1 MPDKN
6 IESEVTSQKRKK
18 TIFIVSLVVVAIIAG
33 AFLLRSSFA
42 STVKK
47 SAITTAVVERGNIE
61 NTLNASGEVLPE
73 FEEVITSPIAASVKS
88 VQLDAGTTVKTGQSV
103 LTLDKSSA
111 ETEYQRLKFL
121 VESKQ
126 NEVRKLKLQ
135 LDKSYFDIKSNNTIK
150 QLRINNLEADVEN
163 AKRLYKAGGATREDI
178 EKAELALKIARQE
191 KLQLE
196 NEEKSKQ
203 QTMEVEM
210 REAGIAAAIQLN
222 ELREL
227 ERKLKLANVVANRD
241 GVVTWVNKN
250 IGTAIQEGEA
260 LARIADLSSF
270 KVQGSISD
278 NHIDE
283 LQNGMPAMVRVN
295 DTTLL
300 GTVTNIQPS
309 VQNGI
314 ITFNVQL
321 NERNNS
327 MLRPN
332 MKVDV
337 FLVTASQQDALIV
350 KNGPAFKGTATQ
362 DIFIISKDGKAKRQ
376 QVSVGMSNFDYVEI
390 KNNVKPGD
398 VIIISD
404 MSKYKNSKEITLN

>member
-6 IESEVTSQKRKK
+6 IESEVISQKRKK
-18 TIFIVSLVVVAIIAG
+18 TIFIVSLVVVSIITG

-42 STVKK
+42 SSIRK

-73 FEEVITSPIAASVKS
+73 FEEVITSPIASAVKS

-121 VESKQ
+121 LESKQ

-210 REAGIAAAIQLN
+210 REAGIGAAIQLN

-321 NERNNS
+321 NERNNA

>member
-1 MPDKN
+1 MDKN
-6 IESEVTSQKRKK
+6 IESEVISQKRKK
-18 TIFIVSLVVVAIIAG
+18 TIFIVCMVVVAIGTG

-42 STVKK
+42 SSVKK
-47 SAITTAVVERGNIE
+47 SAITTAVVEKGNIE

-111 ETEYQRLKFL
+111 ETEYQRLKFML
-121 VESKQ
+121 ESKQ
-126 NEVRKLKLQ
+126 NDVRKLKLQ
-135 LDKSYFDIKSNNTIK
+135 LDKSYFDIKSSNTIK
-150 QLRINNLEADVEN
+150 QLRINSLEADVEN
-163 AKRLYKAGGATREDI
+163 AKRLFKAGGATREDI
-178 EKAELALKIARQE
+178 EKAELSLKVAREE

-196 NEEKSKQ
+196 NEAKSKQ
-203 QTMEVEM
+203 QTMQVEM
-210 REAGIAAAIQLN
+210 NEANIAAAIQLN

-227 ERKLKLANVVANRD
+227 ERKLKLADVVANRD

-250 IGTAIQEGEA
+250 IGTTIQQGEA

-278 NHIDE
+278 NHLNE
-283 LQNGMPAMVRVN
+283 LQNGMPAIIRVN
-295 DTTLL
+295 EKDLM
-300 GTVTNIQPS
+300 GKITNIQPAI
-309 VQNGI
+309 QNGI
-314 ITFNVQL
+314 ITFDIQL
-321 NERNNS
+321 NERNNP

-337 FLVTASQQDALIV
+337 YLVTESKDNVVRVA
-350 KNGPAFKGTATQ
+350 NGPAFKGAASQ
-362 DIFIISKDGKAKRQ
+362 DVFVVSNGKARRQ
-376 QVSVGMSNFDYVEI
+376 HVNIGLSNFDYVEL

-404 MSKYKNSKEITLN
+404 MSRFKNSKEITIIN

>member
-1 MPDKN
+1 MDKN
-6 IESEVTSQKRKK
+6 IESEVTSRKK
-18 TIFIVSLVVVAIIAG
+18 KKTYLIVGLVVVAVVAS
-33 AFLLRSSFA
+33 AFLIRSSL
-42 STVKK
+42 TPELKK
-47 SAITTAVVERGNIE
+47 SAIATAVVERGSIE

-73 FEEVITSPIAASVKS
+73 FEEVITSPINASVKS
-88 VQLDAGTTVKTGQSV
+88 VLMDAGSTVKAGQSI
-103 LTLDKSSA
+103 LTLDKSAA
-111 ETEYQRLKFL
+111 ETEYQRLRFL
-121 VESKQ
+121 LESKT
-126 NEVRKLKLQ
+126 NDVRKLKLQ
-135 LDKSYFDIKSNNTIK
+135 LDKSYYDIQSNNTIK
-150 QLRINNLEADVEN
+150 QLRINSLEADVEN

-203 QTMEVEM
+203 QTMGVEM
-210 REAGIAAAIQLN
+210 REAGIASDIQAN
-222 ELREL
+222 DMHEL

-250 IGTAIQEGEA
+250 IGTAIQEGEP

-278 NHIDE
+278 THLDE
-283 LQNGMPAMVRVN
+283 LRNGMTAVVRVN
-295 DTTLL
+295 DSSLQ
-300 GTVTNIQPS
+300 GIVTNIQPA

-321 NERNNS
+321 NERNS
-327 MLRPN
+327 KLLRPN

-337 FLVTASQQDALIV
+337 FLVTSSQKDALRV
-350 KNGPAFKGTATQ
+350 KNGPAFNGTATQ
-362 DIFIISKDGKAKRQ
+362 DVFVLQGDKAVRR
-376 QVSVGMSNFDYVEI
+376 SVGTGMSNFDYVEL
-390 KNNVKPGD
+390 KSNAKEGD

-404 MSKYKNSKEITLN
+404 MSKYKNTKEITIN

>member
-1 MPDKN
+1 MDKN
-6 IESEVTSQKRKK
+6 IESEVISQKRKK
-18 TIFIVSLVVVAIIAG
+18 TILIVSLVVVSIITG

-42 STVKK
+42 SSVKK
-47 SAITTAVVERGNIE
+47 SAITTAVVERGDIE

-88 VQLDAGTTVKTGQSV
+88 VQLDAGTTVKSGQSV

-121 VESKQ
+121 LESKQ

-163 AKRLYKAGGATREDI
+163 AKRLFKAGGATREDI

-203 QTMEVEM
+203 QTTEVEM

-222 ELREL
+222 EVREL

-250 IGTAIQEGEA
+250 IGTAIQQGEA

-283 LQNGMPAMVRVN
+283 LRNGMPAMVRVN
-295 DTTLL
+295 DTTLQ

-321 NERNNS
+321 NERNNA

-337 FLVTASQQDALIV
+337 FLVTDSQKDALIV

-362 DIFIISKDGKAKRQ
+362 DIFIIGKDGKAKRQ
-376 QVSVGMSNFDYVEI
+376 SVSVGMSNFDFVEI

>member
-1 MPDKN
+1 MDKN
-6 IESEVTSQKRKK
+6 IEGEVSSRKRKK
-18 TIFIVSLVVVAIIAG
+18 TIFIVSLIVVAIISG

-47 SAITTAVVERGNIE
+47 SAITTAVVETGSIE

-73 FEEVITSPIAASVKS
+73 FEEVITSPITASVKS

-126 NEVRKLKLQ
+126 NDVRKLKLQ

-150 QLRINNLEADVEN
+150 QLRINNIEADVEN

-203 QTMEVEM
+203 QTMEVEI
-210 REAGIAAAIQLN
+210 REAGIAASIQVN

-227 ERKLKLANVVANRD
+227 ERKLKLADVVANRD

-250 IGTAIQEGEA
+250 IGTTIQQGEA

-278 NHIDE
+278 NHLNE
-283 LQNGMPAMVRVN
+283 LQNGMAAIIRVN
-295 DTTLL
+295 DTDLP
-300 GTVTNIQPS
+300 GKITNIQPAI
-309 VQNGI
+309 QNGI
-314 ITFNVQL
+314 ITFDIQL
-321 NERNNS
+321 NERNNAA
-327 MLRPN
+327 LRPN

-337 FLVTASQQDALIV
+337 YLVTESKDNVVRVA
-350 KNGPAFKGTATQ
+350 NGPAFKGTASQ
-362 DIFIISKDGKAKRQ
+362 DIFVVSNGKAKRQ
-376 QVSVGMSNFDYVEI
+376 HVNIGLSNFDYVEL
-390 KNNVKPGD
+390 KDNVKPGD

-404 MSKYKNSKEITLN
+404 MNRFKNSKEITIIN

>member
-6 IESEVTSQKRKK
+6 IENEVISQRRKK
-18 TIFIVSLVVVAIIAG
+18 TIIIVSLVLVSIITG

-42 STVKK
+42 SSVKK

-121 VESKQ
+121 LESRQ

-163 AKRLYKAGGATREDI
+163 AKRLFKAGGATREDI
-178 EKAELALKIARQE
+178 EKAELSLKIARQE

-203 QTMEVEM
+203 QTTAVEM

-222 ELREL
+222 DVREL

-250 IGTAIQEGEA
+250 IGTTIKEGEA

-321 NERNNS
+321 NERNNA

-362 DIFIISKDGKAKRQ
+362 DIFIVGKDGKAKRQ
-376 QVSVGMSNFDYVEI
+376 AVSVGMSNFDFVEI

>member
-1 MPDKN
+1 MDKN
-6 IESEVTSQKRKK
+6 IENEVISKKRKK
-18 TIFIVSLVVVAIIAG
+18 TYFVLSLIAVAILAS

-42 STVKK
+42 TSIKR
-47 SAITTAVVERGNIE
+47 SAITTAVVDRGSIE

-73 FEEVITSPIAASVKS
+73 FEEVITSPINASVKS
-88 VQLDAGTTVKTGQSV
+88 VILDAGTTVKAGQSV
-103 LTLDKSSA
+103 LTLDKSAA
-111 ETEYQRLKFL
+111 ETDYQKLRFML
-121 VESKQ
+121 ESK
-126 NEVRKLKLQ
+126 NNDVAKLKLE
-135 LDKSYFDIKSNNTIK
+135 LDKSYYDIKSNNTIK
-150 QLRINNLEADVEN
+150 QLLINSLEADVEN

-178 EKAELALKIARQE
+178 EKAELALKVARQE

-196 NEEKSKQ
+196 NEAKSKQ
-203 QTMEVEM
+203 QTMGVEM
-210 REAGIAAAIQLN
+210 REASIAADIQLN
-222 ELREL
+222 DLREL
-227 ERKLKLANVVANRD
+227 ERKLKLADVVANRD

-250 IGTAIQEGEA
+250 IGVAIQQGEA

-278 NHIDE
+278 THLDE
-283 LQNGMPAMVRVN
+283 LHNGMPAVVRVN
-295 DTTLL
+295 DVNLQ
-300 GTVTNIQPS
+300 GIVTNVQPS

-327 MLRPN
+327 LLRPN

-337 FLVTASQQDALIV
+337 FLVTSSQKDALRV

-362 DIFIISKDGKAKRQ
+362 DIFVLENGKAVRKT
-376 QVSVGMSNFDYVEI
+376 VNVGMSNFDFVEL
-390 KNNVKPGD
+390 KNNVKQGD

-404 MSKYKNSKEITLN
+404 MSKYKNSKEITITK

>member
-6 IESEVTSQKRKK
+6 IESEVTSQKRRKAM
-18 TIFIVSLVVVAIIAG
+18 IIVSLVVVSIITG

-42 STVKK
+42 SSVKK

-88 VQLDAGTTVKTGQSV
+88 VQLDAGTTVKTGESV

-121 VESKQ
+121 LESKQ
-126 NEVRKLKLQ
+126 NDVRKLKLQ

-222 ELREL
+222 DVREL
-227 ERKLKLANVVANRD
+227 ERKLKLANVIANRD

-283 LQNGMPAMVRVN
+283 LRNGMPAMVRVN
-295 DTTLL
+295 DTTLQ

-321 NERNNS
+321 NERNNA

-362 DIFIISKDGKAKRQ
+362 DIFIIGKDGKAKRQ
-376 QVSVGMSNFDYVEI
+376 AVSMGMSNFDFVEI
-390 KNNVKPGD
+390 KSNVKPGD
-398 VIIISD
+398 IIIISD